1 MPKQT
6 DVWDSTTGPN
16 LYVVACLR
24 FHIVKNGICIFH
36 YIIYFRF
43 LILFF
48 RRYHFYHS
56 DWY

>member
-24 FHIVKNGICIFH
+24 FHIVKKRH
-36 YIIYFRF
+36 MYFS
-43 LILFF
+43 LYYLFPF
-48 RRYHFYHS
+48 FNIVF
-56 DWY
+56 